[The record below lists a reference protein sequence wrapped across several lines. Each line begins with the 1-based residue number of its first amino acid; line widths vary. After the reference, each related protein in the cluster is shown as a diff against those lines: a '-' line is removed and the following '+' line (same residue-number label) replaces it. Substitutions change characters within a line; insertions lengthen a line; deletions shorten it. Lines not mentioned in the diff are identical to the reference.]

1 MFVDARK
8 WRVHQIDKKKKSDK
22 SSKDISNDKIG
33 QGLHYK
39 IRSSYIYVYIY
50 VINVQT
56 VSFVLRGF

>member
-1 MFVDARK
+1 MFVEART

-39 IRSSYIYVYIY
+39 IRSSYIYVY